1 MKRSIQESNL
11 IEDYF
16 DRLWPLARSITGV
29 GVRAT
34 HNIIND
40 ICPLKTYEVPSGTSV
55 LDWVVPKEWRVNHA
69 YLIAPN
75 GKKILDFD
83 KNNLH
88 LLNYSVSYSG
98 SMLLKQLQ
106 NHLYSI
112 PEQPDA
118 IPYRTSYYDPQWG
131 FCLSHSQR
139 TSLEDGV
146 YRVEIDTE
154 HFDGSLT
161 LSEAVVPGESDEE
174 VVFTSYTCHPSL
186 AINELSGPLITAFLY
201 RRIAAWERHRLTYRF
216 LFAPE
221 TIGAI
226 CYLQMRGDILKE
238 KLQAGYV
245 VTCVGDD
252 SAFSLKRSKRQNTQA
267 DRAAQLAL
275 EQRNL
280 DYNVVDF
287 SPSGSDERQ
296 YCSIGYNLA
305 FASLSRSVYGK
316 YPEYHTSLD
325 NKDLMKFHSMV
336 ETLDVYESI
345 AENLDKNVVPVNKK
359 IYGEPQMSKY
369 SKGIYSSRDHSFA
382 SDETLALK
390 WLLHFADGRHD
401 MIEISKRSGIAV
413 GILFNVSERLR
424 QIGVF

>member
-29 GVRAT
+29 GVRET
-34 HNIIND
+34 HDIIND
-40 ICPLKTYEVPSGTSV
+40 ICPLKTYEIPSGTSV

-75 GKKILDFD
+75 GRKILDFD

-98 SMLLKQLQ
+98 SMPLKQLQ

-139 TSLEDGV
+139 TGLEDGV

-226 CYLQMRGDILKE
+226 CYLQMRGDTLKE

-252 SAFSLKRSKRQNTQA
+252 SAFSLKRSKRENTQA

-296 YCSIGYNLA
+296 YCSIGYNLP
-305 FASLSRSVYGK
+305 FASLSRSVYGE

-369 SKGIYSSRDHSFA
+369 SKEIYSSRDHSFA

-401 MIEISKRSGIAV
+401 MIEISKRSGIDV
-413 GILFNVSERLR
+413 GTLFNVSERLR